1 MSKLTLRPAKYLLV
15 LAIPCGLAACGDV
28 ERDFGLVRDAPDEFT
43 VETRAPLS
51 MPPSYS
57 IRAPEPGAARPQ
69 EITAPQAA
77 EAALVP
83 DTALGGPPP
92 GPMTPGQQALVQQ
105 AGPAAPPDIRQ
116 KLAAEASLDQP
127 SRSLT
132 DRLLFWKS
140 SPPPGVTI
148 DPVKESQRLR
158 ENAALG
164 QPPTAGESIIQE
176 KPKSSFLGIF

>member
-1 MSKLTLRPAKYLLV
+1 MMKNFAPVLA
-15 LAIPCGLAACGDV
+15 LAIPLLSLSACGDV
-28 ERDFGLVRDAPDEFT
+28 ERTFGLVRDAPDEFT

-51 MPPSYS
+51 MPPTYA

-92 GPMTPGQQALVQQ
+92 GPMTPGQQALVQD
-105 AGPAAPPDIRQ
+105 AGPAAPPDIRE
-116 KLAAEASLDQP
+116 KVASEGALDQP

-140 SPPPGVTI
+140 APPPGAPL
-148 DPVKESQRLR
+148 DPVQERERLR
-158 ENAALG
+158 ETAALG
-164 QPPTAGESIIQE
+164 QPPTAGETIIQD
-176 KPKSSFLGIF
+176 KPKTSFLGIF

>member
-1 MSKLTLRPAKYLLV
+1 MFKSVKPALMLTLPLL
-15 LAIPCGLAACGDV
+15 GLAACGDV
-28 ERDFGLVRDAPDEFT
+28 ERNFGLVRDAPDEFT

-51 MPPSYS
+51 MPPSYA
-57 IRAPEPGAARPQ
+57 IGAPQPGAARPQ
-69 EITAPQAA
+69 EVTAPQAA

-92 GPMTPGQQALVQQ
+92 GPMTQGQQALVQN
-105 AGPAAPPDIRQ
+105 AGPPAPPDIRQ
-116 KLAAEASLDQP
+116 KVASESALDQP

-140 SPPPGVTI
+140 APPPGAPI
-148 DPVKESQRLR
+148 DPVKESERLR

-164 QPPTAGESIIQE
+164 QPPTAGETVIQD
-176 KPKSSFLGIF
+176 KQKSGFLGLF

>member
-1 MSKLTLRPAKYLLV
+1 MLTSAKPLRVPVLVMVPLL
-15 LAIPCGLAACGDV
+15 GLAACGDV
-28 ERDFGLVRDAPDEFT
+28 ERSFGLVRDAPDEFT

-51 MPPSYS
+51 MPPTYA

-92 GPMTPGQQALVQQ
+92 GPMTAGQQALVQE
-105 AGPAAPPDIRQ
+105 AGPPAPPDIRQ
-116 KLAAEASLDQP
+116 KVTAEAALDQP

-132 DRLLFWKS
+132 DRLLFWRS
-140 SPPPGVTI
+140 TPPPGAPI
-148 DPVKESQRLR
+148 DPVKESERLR

-164 QPPTAGESIIQE
+164 QPPTAGETIIQS